1 MRMVYTD
8 SVIAFTESKVL
19 GHHVENQDI
28 LSFDIIPLF
37 QVDAIM
43 VLNGDLA
50 EVDSKEVKESSDD
63 VALDNPVP
71 VDSLK
76 GNSSNKL
83 EKSNSRIGKPKRQDS
98 GVDPAGNKSVL
109 STSKVRNAIKISTA
123 IDGYNSG
130 RAYIIQTHECLRL
143 ASELS
148 TCAQVARERHNLR
161 SKWRKVQDKMR
172 GIYSSNAVQG
182 FVGLLI
188 IVVRPSSAIS
198 IFDTSAQHYHPLA
211 HPRSRAELIR
221 AHRGRTSRSAS
232 RSRSSTPACRTT
244 AATPPSSPASST
256 SRTTSSSPSSPSSSP
271 STWRATSGAAS
282 SATRG
287 AGSTSSS
294 SACPSCPSG
303 PYPYPA
309 ASSACSGPSE
319 SSGTPDR
326 PRDAYAGNRSLKVV
340 GGWAEG
346 CGRLFGKIKAVKQI
360 ITALT
365 KSLIPVMNA
374 FILMFIVVCICERAR
389 YLTRFTG
396 QLQSLICIL
405 VCVGVGG

>member
-148 TCAQVARERHNLR
+148 RCAQVARERHNLR

-188 IVVRPSSAIS
+188 IVVRPSSAITAHQHFRHIRS
-198 IFDTSAQHYHPLA
+198 ALPPFGASPFPRRADSRASRQNFALGIAQSQLNPSMQDDSGNPTQLAGLFDLSDHIFIALFTVELA
-211 HPRSRAELIR
+211 VNMACNLWRRFVRDAWCWFDLFIVGMSLLSLGPIPIPSGIIRLLRAFRVIRYPRS
-221 AHRGRTSRSAS
+221 
-232 RSRSSTPACRTT
+232 
-244 AATPPSSPASST
+244 PP
-256 SRTTSSSPSSPSSSP
+256 
-271 STWRATSGAAS
+271 
-282 SATRG
+282 
-287 AGSTSSS
+287 
-294 SACPSCPSG
+294 
-303 PYPYPA
+303 
-309 ASSACSGPSE
+309 
-319 SSGTPDR
+319 
-326 PRDAYAGNRSLKVV
+326 
-340 GGWAEG
+340 
-346 CGRLFGKIKAVKQI
+346 
-360 ITALT
+360 
-365 KSLIPVMNA
+365 
-374 FILMFIVVCICERAR
+374 
-389 YLTRFTG
+389 
-396 QLQSLICIL
+396 
-405 VCVGVGG
+405 